1 MEIGDFQRIIFWWFL
16 WLTLLLFTVF
26 FVFEGKWDKLTSV
39 SYPQKFFH
47 SSESFRFCPDILF
60 SSLRS
65 LKPILRKQSWLRI
78 QVWQQEV
85 QIYQNTANKNESQCW
100 FWADLVSN
108 LYHNTPRMLKTFSIF
123 AVSSQ
128 GDSTYWWKCFAFSL
142 NGNLENS
149 LVQGYSKQH
158 SPLVLSYIVLDI

>member
-1 MEIGDFQRIIFWWFL
+1 MIFSRLFSNDFIDFLFYSCRFPLSSEILYSGHIL
-16 WLTLLLFTVF
+16 
-26 FVFEGKWDKLTSV
+26 V
-39 SYPQKFFH
+39 SYLPENSHYIETFCI
-47 SSESFRFCPDILF
+47 CPDILF

-65 LKPILRKQSWLRI
+65 LKPILRKQSWLWM
-78 QVWQQEV
+78 QVWQQGL
-85 QIYQNTANKNESQCW
+85 QICQNTTNKVARQCW

-123 AVSSQ
+123 VVSSQ
-128 GDSTYWWKCFAFSL
+128 DDATYWWKCFAFSL